1 MQPTEGSKLSLK
13 KRIELLETHEDSFP
27 KYMVKY
33 TDGSAFTVYGSELIT
48 LFAERGEAQQI
59 QFDASNQAALNYLK
73 FAKQL
78 AHPASNR
85 RIEDFE

>member
-1 MQPTEGSKLSLK
+1 MSLK

-27 KYMVKY
+27 KYIVKY

-73 FAKQL
+73 MCIRDRYMPWQVRHFCGC
-78 AHPASNR
+78 
-85 RIEDFE
+85 

>member
-13 KRIELLETHEDSFP
+13 KRIELLETHEDNFP
-27 KYMVKY
+27 KYIVKY
-33 TDGSAFTVYGSELIT
+33 ADGSTFTVYGSELIT

-59 QFDASNQAALNYLK
+59 QFDAGNQAALNYLK

-78 AHPASNR
+78 AHPAPNR

>member
-13 KRIELLETHEDSFP
+13 SVLNYWKHTRTAFEVHCKIYRWLC
-27 KYMVKY
+27 
-33 TDGSAFTVYGSELIT
+33 FTVYGSELIT

>member
-1 MQPTEGSKLSLK
+1 MSLK

-27 KYMVKY
+27 KYIVKY
-33 TDGSAFTVYGSELIT
+33 TDGSALPCTVPNFIT

>member
-1 MQPTEGSKLSLK
+1 MSLK

-27 KYMVKY
+27 KYIVKY

-73 FAKQL
+73 FGKAACTPSIK
-78 AHPASNR
+78 SKNR
-85 RIEDFE
+85 GF